1 MYTLKR
7 LLLTGFINL
16 IGLTVFAQTEWV
28 IQYHERPVGKNLLT
42 NKEITAKE
50 IVFPLDIYHV
60 YPDTLSNC
68 ITLQIRGKSKNGK
81 YYNDEGWFT
90 IFDLAKDTAKWL
102 KAISYPVSGIVQ
114 QGNLIVQV
122 IGNKS
127 YRLNPENGEEQ
138 WEVKNTFSYVDF
150 DHQIALGYK
159 IKTFRDINNTL
170 EGIDLRNGQVL
181 WKREMDHEFGWDKVM
196 RLNDSCLMIVS
207 SGLHEVNVKN
217 GTGWDYDTP
226 TGLSN
231 GARSVGGIASNV
243 LMDNTDLYFA
253 AKEQIARLNHQG
265 QIIWSAPLPLD
276 LTSQSIL
283 FKMDD
288 RIGMI
293 NTGYVDMGV
302 LYHDNVP
309 FIAAFDI
316 KTGHQLY
323 VSRSSVKNDIVHGF
337 HISEDAISL
346 IFKDRISKYSLQD
359 GALISEKAYNTEN
372 YGELDCFADRTTYFK
387 KDSTY
392 QSLILSDTTRHFIFT
407 KKDKILVIN
416 DQLEIVEQLDS
427 KDLYTCYLQYK
438 DYRFLEK
445 ANHAIVIDNNS
456 KVVAEAEL
464 SKYSKLIGT
473 KLFDVH
479 EQKFLVV
486 DIDDVINN
494 NLP

>member
-1 MYTLKR
+1 
-7 LLLTGFINL
+7 
-16 IGLTVFAQTEWV
+16 
-28 IQYHERPVGKNLLT
+28 
-42 NKEITAKE
+42 
-50 IVFPLDIYHV
+50 
-60 YPDTLSNC
+60 
-68 ITLQIRGKSKNGK
+68 
-81 YYNDEGWFT
+81 
-90 IFDLAKDTAKWL
+90 
-102 KAISYPVSGIVQ
+102 
-114 QGNLIVQV
+114 
-122 IGNKS
+122 
-127 YRLNPENGEEQ
+127 
-138 WEVKNTFSYVDF
+138 
-150 DHQIALGYK
+150 
-159 IKTFRDINNTL
+159 
-170 EGIDLRNGQVL
+170 
-181 WKREMDHEFGWDKVM
+181 
-196 RLNDSCLMIVS
+196 
-207 SGLHEVNVKN
+207 
-217 GTGWDYDTP
+217 
-226 TGLSN
+226 
-231 GARSVGGIASNV
+231 
-243 LMDNTDLYFA
+243 
-253 AKEQIARLNHQG
+253 QG

-359 GALISEKAYNTEN
+359 GALISEKAYNTET

-445 ANHAIVIDNNS
+445 ANHTIVIDNNS